1 MNYTPTH
8 GGSIM
13 NKKNLKIA
21 DTPENRYVSTI
32 NDSSSNHFKPSSC
45 GSPFKSRLPMYVE
58 LYSNFPSISW
68 KGLHG
73 AGGEGSFLSQP
84 GRCMLSPVADS
95 EGGDH
100 TRGGADVPPVADSE
114 GGDHARGGVEGAGQ
128 EDECGVV
135 EKQGANRRGRRD
147 QDHQGQS

>member
-1 MNYTPTH
+1 M
-8 GGSIM
+8 
-13 NKKNLKIA
+13 
-21 DTPENRYVSTI
+21 
-32 NDSSSNHFKPSSC
+32 
-45 GSPFKSRLPMYVE
+45 
-58 LYSNFPSISW
+58 
-68 KGLHG
+68 HG
-73 AGGEGSFLSQP
+73 AGGEGSFLSQL

-100 TRGGADVPPVADSE
+100 ARGGADVPPVADSE

-135 EKQGANRRGRRD
+135 EKQGAKRRGRRD